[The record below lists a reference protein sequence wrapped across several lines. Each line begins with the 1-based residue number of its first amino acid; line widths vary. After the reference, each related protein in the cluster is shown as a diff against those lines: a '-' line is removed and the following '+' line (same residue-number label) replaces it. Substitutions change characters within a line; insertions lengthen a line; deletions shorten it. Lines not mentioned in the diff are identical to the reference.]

1 MWNERVHIYGTLR
14 VLNNYLKKKLVGRCR
29 ERERERENKELIW
42 FGHKKVNIHSV
53 KENSN
58 LSWLIEWSLVFNFLY
73 LLWLPLYM
81 GKLLNTLGVS

>member
-1 MWNERVHIYGTLR
+1 MLEEVRIYGTLR
-14 VLNNYLKKKLVGRCR
+14 ILNNYLKKKLVGRCRER

-58 LSWLIEWSLVFNFLY
+58 LS
-73 LLWLPLYM
+73 
-81 GKLLNTLGVS
+81 